1 MVESRRMEVR
11 RRETSSDLSSSDG
24 PEHERR
30 EGQGCDRVLMMGIEL
45 RTDEDGDGKD
55 VGHGTKTS

>member
-1 MVESRRMEVR
+1 M
-11 RRETSSDLSSSDG
+11 SSSDG

-30 EGQGCDRVLMMGIEL
+30 EGQVCDRVLMMGFEL

-55 VGHGTKTS
+55 VSHGTRTA